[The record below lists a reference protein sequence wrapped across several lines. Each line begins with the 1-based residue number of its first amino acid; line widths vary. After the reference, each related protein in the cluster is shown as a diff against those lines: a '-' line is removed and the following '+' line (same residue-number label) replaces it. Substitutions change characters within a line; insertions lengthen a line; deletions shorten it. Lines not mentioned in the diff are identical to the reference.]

1 MQVLLGV
8 GRFDVNKT
16 YIIMKTTTKK
26 IVKAI
31 SFMAI
36 AIIATLISNPVYAQ
50 QTQNTVSTTAADQ
63 NISVTGKVTNEKG
76 PLLGV
81 NIMLKDSKIGII
93 TDENGEFTF
102 PKSLSAGDILVFSY
116 LGYEKQDIKI
126 DSKTTY
132 INLLMSS
139 DLIEMMGAPSADKPY
154 KSKRSN

>member
-1 MQVLLGV
+1 
-8 GRFDVNKT
+8 
-16 YIIMKTTTKK
+16 MKTTTKK